1 MNDMLETLGRWTWHQ
16 TMLAWYTFAAL
27 SPASLAG
34 IIVLTVAAGQ
44 ILLRLAQASTR
55 PVRLLC
61 SIGSAAMHLCGT
73 VAGFA
78 LFAAVTAS
86 RLSWIMGILP
96 IFHA

>member
-16 TMLAWYTFAAL
+16 TMLAWHTFAAL

-34 IIVLTVAAGQ
+34 IIVLTVVAGQ
-44 ILLRLAQASTR
+44 ILLRVAQASTR
-55 PVRLLC
+55 TVRLLC
-61 SIGSAAMHLCGT
+61 SIGSATVPHRCM

-78 LFAAVTAS
+78 LFAAVTAN
-86 RLSWIMGILP
+86 RLSWVTGILP

>member
-1 MNDMLETLGRWTWHQ
+1 MSWLDLTRCL
-16 TMLAWYTFAAL
+16 LYV
-27 SPASLAG
+27 AG
-34 IIVLTVAAGQ
+34 V
-44 ILLRLAQASTR
+44 ILCA
-55 PVRLLC
+55 
-61 SIGSAAMHLCGT
+61 T